1 LSKAAAAFA
10 PSSFPFFWPRE
21 ILTEKLKAYAILAD
35 LVEMTFRMKLIAA
48 LAVFITL
55 MIAVPAVLGEMTDY
69 QRGVANGL
77 KIGLFMGEYYG
88 KGQYVTESA
97 GQFNTYLENYNQF
110 LWTSFA
116 DNQTLINEFMLS
128 PIAVWTRSSSTGV
141 LIPDASGR
149 VLGYPADSYFTWIG
163 AVPGTTPLN
172 PGDALPGV

>member
-1 LSKAAAAFA
+1 
-10 PSSFPFFWPRE
+10 
-21 ILTEKLKAYAILAD
+21 
-35 LVEMTFRMKLIAA
+35 MKLIAA
-48 LAVFITL
+48 
-55 MIAVPAVLGEMTDY
+55 IAVLIMLIMAVPLALGEMTEY

-77 KIGLFMGEYYG
+77 KIGLFMGEYHG
-88 KGQYVTESA
+88 RGQYVMDYA

-116 DNQTLINEFMLS
+116 NNQTLINEFRLS
-128 PIAVWTRSSSTGV
+128 PIAVKPRSSSSGV
-141 LIPDASGR
+141 LKPDASGR